1 MTQPAPHPSAAKH
14 TLLQLA
20 FDVDADTR
28 QSLMLEGKAPALS
41 DLVGWEFAGLNAAK
55 AAHWFGFGKFKKGFY
70 QGPPRV
76 GSGPEPYIQGYNVVV
91 HQDGV
96 DKPHRARP
104 SEDHPKRHGFFR
116 VHPVVPGSR
125 DSRYPKA
132 LLLDYGLGANG
143 VSPEAMLRDYLVQV
157 YEDDP
162 TLLLGYADLA
172 LGPVRIPA
180 GFFVLKR
187 QNRHQF
193 TG

>member
-1 MTQPAPHPSAAKH
+1 MTQAAAQPS
-14 TLLQLA
+14 QQRYSPVELA
-20 FDVDADTR
+20 FEVSHDTR
-28 QSLMLEGKAPALS
+28 QRLMLAGKAPALS
-41 DLVGWEFAGLNAAK
+41 ELVGWEFAGLNAAK

-70 QGPPRV
+70 EGPPRV
-76 GSGPEPYIQGYNVVV
+76 ASGPEPYIQGYNVVV

-116 VHPVVPGSR
+116 VHAVVPGAR
-125 DSRYPKA
+125 DSRHPKA
-132 LLLDYGLGANG
+132 LLLDYGLGKNG
-143 VSPEAMLRDYLVQV
+143 ISPSALLRDYLVQV
-157 YEDDP
+157 YDDDP

-193 TG
+193 GG